1 MAQQLSQKDLKS
13 LRDKGLLTESE
24 TAFKEGDMI
33 IVEDLVSKVRRI
45 LDTAGLILDAN
56 RQILHD

>member
-1 MAQQLSQKDLKS
+1 MAQQLSQKDLRA

-24 TAFKEGDMI
+24 TAFKDGEVI
-33 IVEDLVSKVRRI
+33 IAEDLVQKTRRI
-45 LDTAGLILDAN
+45 LNTAGLILDAN